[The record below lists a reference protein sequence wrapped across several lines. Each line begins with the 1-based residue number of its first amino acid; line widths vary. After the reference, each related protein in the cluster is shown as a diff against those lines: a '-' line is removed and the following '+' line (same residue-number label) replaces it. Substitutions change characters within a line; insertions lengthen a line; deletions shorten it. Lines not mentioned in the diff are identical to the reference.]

1 MKRFFEI
8 LNHIV
13 FIAELLVVIFGGI
26 ALLLLAV
33 TR

>member
-8 LNHIV
+8 LNHVV
-13 FIAELLVVIFGGI
+13 FIAELLVVIFGMI
-26 ALLLLAV
+26 FITLWEV